1 MNCHKLTDLSLN
13 INNTLTTIGKNAF
26 LDCNSL
32 SNVTISETVT
42 SIGINAFARCNL
54 LSNVTLPINLFE
66 YTDTYFKRFT
76 SDQVIQYTSIGTEDV
91 TTKNS
96 VKNSLQVEFIEQFAP
111 GKKIVFYKTIS
122 DNFEEQLNMYTTIQY
137 TNKKNTLAPSSCFAD
152 YFDNVASNNGTL
164 SAIITPQPPTVEN
177 NTSTDNPIDT
187 YKQYGGTEGY
197 ESMIDD
203 PDANFAQGFAGGT
216 LFALSTVATLGDG
229 IPGAIISTSLDVLGV
244 DGELGDAL
252 GTGLTIGMDVALAFL
267 DNAAFGKLSDVLQVA
282 SIGIKVAFVFA
293 SLPPGQWAEVLLSPE
308 FIMDVAM
315 IVLSIAWAALM
326 TAIGGPVL
334 AAILNLDLIIAGV
347 ELLLEIIF
355 VDLAGF
361 DSLADGLD
369 AAVETITGGIID
381 LDPCN

>member
-1 MNCHKLTDLSLN
+1 
-13 INNTLTTIGKNAF
+13 
-26 LDCNSL
+26 
-32 SNVTISETVT
+32 
-42 SIGINAFARCNL
+42 
-54 LSNVTLPINLFE
+54 
-66 YTDTYFKRFT
+66 
-76 SDQVIQYTSIGTEDV
+76 
-91 TTKNS
+91 
-96 VKNSLQVEFIEQFAP
+96 
-111 GKKIVFYKTIS
+111 
-122 DNFEEQLNMYTTIQY
+122 
-137 TNKKNTLAPSSCFAD
+137 
-152 YFDNVASNNGTL
+152 
-164 SAIITPQPPTVEN
+164 
-177 NTSTDNPIDT
+177 
-187 YKQYGGTEGY
+187 
-197 ESMIDD
+197 MIDD

-282 SIGIKVAFVFA
+282 SIGIKIGFVFA
-293 SLPPGQWAEVLLSPE
+293 SLPPEQWGEVLLSPE

-334 AAILNLDLIIAGV
+334 AAILNLELIIAGV
-347 ELLLEIIF
+347 ELILEFIF

-361 DSLADGLD
+361 DSLDDGLD

>member
-1 MNCHKLTDLSLN
+1 MT
-13 INNTLTTIGKNAF
+13 
-26 LDCNSL
+26 
-32 SNVTISETVT
+32 
-42 SIGINAFARCNL
+42 
-54 LSNVTLPINLFE
+54 NVTLPINLFE

-76 SDQVIQYTSIGTEDV
+76 SDQVIQYTSIGIEDV

-152 YFDNVASNNGTL
+152 YFDNVAKTKYKLSDDGKTEVVTRGTETL
-164 SAIITPQPPTVEN
+164 SAMITPQPPTVEN

-197 ESMIDD
+197 ESMIND
-203 PDANFAQGFAGGT
+203 PDANFGQGFAGGT

-229 IPGAIISTSLDVLGV
+229 IPGAIISTSLDVIGV

-267 DNAAFGKLSDVLQVA
+267 NNAAFKKLDNVLKVA

-293 SLPPGQWAEVLLSPE
+293 SLPPEQWAEVLLSPE

-347 ELLLEIIF
+347 ELLLELIF